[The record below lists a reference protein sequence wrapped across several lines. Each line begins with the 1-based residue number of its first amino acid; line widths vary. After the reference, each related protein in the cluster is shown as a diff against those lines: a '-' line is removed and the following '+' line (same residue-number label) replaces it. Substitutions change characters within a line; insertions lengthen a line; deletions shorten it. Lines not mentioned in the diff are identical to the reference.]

1 MFGYSIYLY
10 IFVADNINIKSNQK
24 RKAMKNTTLTQI
36 QGDQVNTLLDLVTD
50 QIRTQRVYLRSTP
63 LKNANIRLLT
73 HLRNIKKQLTRQ
85 EKEQMRAEAVEMQ
98 EAAEALELCAMFNR

>member
-1 MFGYSIYLY
+1 
-10 IFVADNINIKSNQK
+10 
-24 RKAMKNTTLTQI
+24 MKNTTLTQI